1 MILDT
6 KPQIDLFHLTV
17 LVSALRLET
26 LGMKHSSGTS
36 AYAVLKNNY
45 GLKGN
50 KESVLKQATELLKTA
65 KAASLN

>member
-1 MILDT
+1 MINN

-17 LVSALRLET
+17 LISALRLET

-65 KAASLN
+65 KATVLN

>member
-1 MILDT
+1 MIIDS

-26 LGMKHSSGTS
+26 LGMKRQGPS
-36 AYAVLKNNY
+36 AYSILKNNY

-50 KESVLKQATELLKTA
+50 KEAVLKQAQELLKQT
-65 KAASLN
+65 KAVSLN